1 LQGIEI
7 YTIIGLYFDD
17 NDYGIHKSHSQ
28 LWHFWATKLGG
39 FCTYAS

>member
-1 LQGIEI
+1 VEIAAMQVLQGIEI

-28 LWHFWATKLGG
+28 L
-39 FCTYAS
+39 